1 VSTEPAT
8 TAEALARTLAPV
20 LGDGVVIDDLQR
32 LSGGASRE
40 TWAFGVGDRDLI
52 LRRDPPG
59 RPGMPGSMALEAKAM
74 RACGRAGLPVPE
86 VLVDDDG
93 TSLGTAGL
101 VMGRVPGET
110 LARRILR
117 DDEFAAAREV
127 LAGQLGRFLA
137 GLHAID
143 PAEVPG
149 LTEVDTLEQY
159 WTAYQDV
166 DDVSPTFE
174 AAQRWLESNRPPS
187 SGTVVVHGDLRMGN
201 VIVGEEGLRAVIDWE
216 LVHLGD
222 PVEDLGWLCVK
233 AWRFGHPLPVGGVG
247 TVDDLLS
254 AYESVAGRPVDR
266 DALHWW
272 LVQKTLQWGIGCM
285 GQAAAHLNGLVRS
298 VELAAIGRRV
308 AEQEWDL
315 IELLAPDAWAEARTT
330 SDEPVEPEPGLHG
343 RPTAAE
349 LLDAARTFLSDTVL
363 GATSGQVSFHTRV
376 TANVLGI
383 VERQLLLGP
392 AQEVRFRSGLAD
404 LGVTSAA
411 ELCDAIRGGGFDD
424 RQAELWRVLAASVRD
439 RLAVANPR
447 HLALPTPR

>member
-1 VSTEPAT
+1 MSTEERT
-8 TAEALARTLAPV
+8 TADALARTLAPV
-20 LGDGVVIDDLQR
+20 LGEGLVVDDLQR

-40 TWAFGVGDRDLI
+40 TWAFSVGDRELI

-59 RPGMPGSMALEAKAM
+59 RPGMPGSMALEADAM

-93 TSLGTAGL
+93 TNLGTAGL

-117 DDEFAAAREV
+117 DEEFAHAREV

-143 PAEVPG
+143 PVEVPG

-159 WTAYQDV
+159 WTAYEAV
-166 DDVSPTFE
+166 ADVSPTYE
-174 AAQRWLESNRPPS
+174 AAQRWLGSHRPPS
-187 SGTVVVHGDLRMGN
+187 TGTAVVHGDLRMGN
-201 VIVGEEGLRAVIDWE
+201 LIVDEEGLRAAIDWE

-233 AWRFGHPLPVGGVG
+233 AWRFGEALPVGGVG
-247 TVDDLLS
+247 TIDELLS
-254 AYESVAGRPVDR
+254 AYESVAGTSVDR
-266 DALHWW
+266 DTFHWW

-315 IELLAPDAWAEARTT
+315 IELLSPEAWADAKATVGDPT
-330 SDEPVEPEPGLHG
+330 DDEPGLHG

-349 LLDAARTFLSDTVL
+349 LLDAARGFLSDTVM
-363 GATSGQVSFHTRV
+363 GATRGHVSFHARV

-383 VERQLLLGP
+383 VERQVLLGP

-404 LGVTSAA
+404 LGASSPA
-411 ELCDAIRGGGFDD
+411 ELCDAIRDGRFDD
-424 RQAELWRVLAASVRD
+424 RQDELWRFLAASVRD
-439 RLAVANPR
+439 RLAVANPK
-447 HLALPTPR
+447 HLARP

>member
-1 VSTEPAT
+1 MSTGSDT

-20 LGDGVVIDDLQR
+20 LGVGVVVEDLQR

-40 TWAFGVGDRDLI
+40 TWSFRVGERALI

-59 RPGMPGSMALEAKAM
+59 RPGLPGSMALEADAM

-93 TSLGTAGL
+93 TNLGTAGL
-101 VMGRVPGET
+101 VMGQVPGET

-117 DDEFAAAREV
+117 DEAFAPARRV
-127 LAGQLGRFLA
+127 LAAELGRFLA

-149 LTEVDTLEQY
+149 ISEVDTLEQY
-159 WTAYQDV
+159 WTAYETV

-174 AAQRWLESNRPPS
+174 AAQRWLESHRPPAT
-187 SGTVVVHGDLRMGN
+187 GKVVVHGDLRMGN

-233 AWRFGHPLPVGGVG
+233 AWRFGEPLPVGGLG
-247 TVDDLLS
+247 TLEDLLS
-254 AYESVAGRPVDR
+254 AYESVAGTSVDR
-266 DALHWW
+266 DTFHWW

-285 GQAAAHLNGLVRS
+285 GQAAAHLGGLVRS

-315 IELLAPDAWAEARTT
+315 LELLAPDARAAATAISE
-330 SDEPVEPEPGLHG
+330 DPVHDEPGLHG

-349 LLDAARTFLSDTVL
+349 LLDAARGFLSETVM
-363 GATSGQVSFHTRV
+363 GATEGHVSFHARV
-376 TANVLGI
+376 AANVLGI
-383 VERQLLLGP
+383 AERQLLLGP
-392 AQEVRFRSGLAD
+392 AQEERFRSGLAG
-404 LGVTSAA
+404 LGAPSVH
-411 ELCDAIRGGGFDD
+411 ELCRAIRTGAFDD
-424 RQAELWRVLAASVRD
+424 RQDELWRFLASSVRD
-439 RLAVANPR
+439 RLSVANPR
-447 HLALPTPR
+447 HLARP